1 MSVGCKKCN
10 LNFKSPASSQS
21 SVESL
26 PQKTSKVSSAAA
38 ASSSL
43 ITTRIKRGT
52 VVTKSTESKSS
63 SATTASSRKR
73 ENGNGSDASR
83 RIHRVCSRERMQKS
97 NASSSESDLP
107 NSSVEMPRRPRR
119 TKVLKHHRSEEN
131 GKDEKKASSS
141 RSATAETSSRKQ
153 HISHASPG
161 VRGMSKNNF

>member
-1 MSVGCKKCN
+1 MY
-10 LNFKSPASSQS
+10 FKFYISPASSQS

-26 PQKTSKVSSAAA
+26 PQKSSKVSSPAT
-38 ASSSL
+38 SSL

-63 SATTASSRKR
+63 SATTASNRKR

-107 NSSVEMPRRPRR
+107 NSSVETPRRPRR

-131 GKDEKKASSS
+131 GKDEKKSNAN
-141 RSATAETSSRKQ
+141 RSATTETSSRR
-153 HISHASPG
+153 HISHSSPG
-161 VRGMSKNNF
+161 VRGL